1 MELAYI
7 SVLGTVAGI
16 LFAYLGY
23 KRGQRDELNRQK
35 NEYKKEG
42 AEEGTLRAD
51 IEYIKRRS
59 DDMLLEQKET
69 NKNINVLSE
78 RLARVEESTKSAHHR
93 IDKFTEDC
101 KDFRSK
107 QGHC

>member
-7 SVLGTVAGI
+7 SVLGTIAGI

-23 KRGQRDELNRQK
+23 RKGQRDELNRQK

-42 AEEGTLRAD
+42 IEAGTLKTD

-59 DDMLLEQKET
+59 DDLLLEQKET

-78 RLARVEESTKSAHHR
+78 RLTRVEESTKSAHHR
-93 IDKFTEDC
+93 IDQFAEDY
-101 KDFRSK
+101 KLFRSK
-107 QGHC
+107 HGDC

>member
-7 SVLGTVAGI
+7 SVLGTVAGV

-23 KRGQRDELNRQK
+23 RRGQRDELQRQR
-35 NEYKKEG
+35 NEYREEG
-42 AEEGTLRAD
+42 AAEGSLRTD

-59 DDMLLEQKET
+59 DDMLLEQRET
-69 NKNINVLSE
+69 NKNINILSE
-78 RLARVEESTKSAHHR
+78 RLTRVEESTKSAHHR
-93 IDKFTEDC
+93 IDQFIEDC

-107 QGHC
+107 QGNC

>member
-7 SVLGTVAGI
+7 SVLGTIAGI

-23 KRGQRDELNRQK
+23 RKGQRDELNRQK

-42 AEEGTLRAD
+42 IEAGTLKTD

-78 RLARVEESTKSAHHR
+78 RLTRVEESTKSAHHR
-93 IDKFTEDC
+93 IDQFIEDC

-107 QGHC
+107 QGNC

>member
-23 KRGQRDELNRQK
+23 RRGQRDELNRQK

-42 AEEGTLRAD
+42 AKEGTLRAD

-69 NKNINVLSE
+69 NKNINALSE

-93 IDKFTEDC
+93 IDKITEDC

-107 QGHC
+107 HGHC

>member
-23 KRGQRDELNRQK
+23 RKGQRDELNRQK

-42 AEEGTLRAD
+42 IEAGTLKTD

-59 DDMLLEQKET
+59 DDVLLEQKET

-78 RLARVEESTKSAHHR
+78 RLTRVEESTKSAHHR
-93 IDKFTEDC
+93 IDQFIEDC

-107 QGHC
+107 QGNC

>member
-7 SVLGTVAGI
+7 SVLGTVAGV

-23 KRGQRDELNRQK
+23 RRGQRDELNRQK

-42 AEEGTLRAD
+42 AKEGTLKAD

-69 NKNINVLSE
+69 NKNINALSE

-93 IDKFTEDC
+93 IDKITEDC

-107 QGHC
+107 HGHC

>member
-1 MELAYI
+1 MERAYI
-7 SVLGTVAGI
+7 SIFGTVAGV
-16 LFAYLGY
+16 LFGYLGY
-23 KRGQRDELNRQK
+23 RRGQRDEWNRQK

-78 RLARVEESTKSAHHR
+78 RLTRVEESAKSAHQR

-101 KDFRSK
+101 KEFRSK
-107 QGHC
+107 RGH

>member
-7 SVLGTVAGI
+7 SVLGTVASI

-23 KRGQRDELNRQK
+23 KRGQRDELQRQR
-35 NEYKKEG
+35 NEYREEG
-42 AEEGTLRAD
+42 TAEGTLRTD

-69 NKNINVLSE
+69 NKNINILNE
-78 RLARVEESTKSAHHR
+78 RLTRVEESTKSAHHR
-93 IDKFTEDC
+93 IDKITEDC

-107 QGHC
+107 HGQG

>member
-7 SVLGTVAGI
+7 SVFGTVAGV
-16 LFAYLGY
+16 LLAYLGY
-23 KRGQRDELNRQK
+23 RKGQRDELHRQK

-42 AEEGTLRAD
+42 IEAGTLRAD

-78 RLARVEESTKSAHHR
+78 RLTRVEESTKSAHHR
-93 IDKFTEDC
+93 IDRVTEDC
-101 KDFRSK
+101 KEFRSK

>member
-23 KRGQRDELNRQK
+23 RKGQRDELNRQK

-42 AEEGTLRAD
+42 IEAGTLKTD

-59 DDMLLEQKET
+59 DDLLLEQKET

-78 RLARVEESTKSAHHR
+78 RLTRVEESTKSAHHR
-93 IDKFTEDC
+93 IDQFTEDC
-101 KDFRSK
+101 KHFRSK
-107 QGHC
+107 YGNC